1 MHLGPLRQTG
11 ILSYK
16 TARKHYKSDSCP
28 PYTKPTGQVL
38 RPPPQKRV
46 ESRQP
51 TPPPPRPRTCPAASV
66 PPSPPSQH
74 TPAENGE
81 VQEGG
86 GTALRH
92 PGPHR
97 AVGYRPPGDG
107 SRWPGW
113 GGGGGVGE
121 SSPAPAPPR
130 PALPRNRE
138 PSWPGGGVK
147 CCLRRFCTPFKA
159 LFSGFFCK
167 NAVSSRNCLISL
179 WYKEMK
185 GPPAPPKPCK
195 HFSIMQNELYC
206 HVTGENK
213 LCMAGASKSFLVDGI
228 GLHQSS
234 ASQKLPW
241 LPHGN

>member
-51 TPPPPRPRTCPAASV
+51 TPPPPDPGPALPPLSPRPP
-66 PPSPPSQH
+66 PPSTHQRRMERCRREVGLPSAIPDR
-74 TPAENGE
+74 TGPL
-81 VQEGG
+81 
-86 GTALRH
+86 GTGR
-92 PGPHR
+92 R
-97 AVGYRPPGDG
+97 ATVPGD
-107 SRWPGW
+107 RA